1 MSTERLRSALDAA
14 VEAIDGSPRE
24 GQIAMAE
31 AVANALADRHHL
43 LVQAGTGTGK
53 SLAYL
58 VPALVHG
65 KRVLVATA
73 TLALQRQL
81 VERDL
86 PRVKEALEKSL
97 GRQISFAVY
106 KGVGNYLCLQKMNA
120 DDGGIDRE
128 VLLDISSLEKDARRL
143 REWSA
148 KPGISGD
155 RDDAPDVDR
164 RVWLA
169 NSTSGRECV
178 GADECRFG
186 SECFAVNAK
195 AKALTADIVVTN
207 HTLLAIEIVDSHPIL
222 PERDAIVLDEAHEF
236 MDRTTQAVT
245 EELTSGRVSRAA
257 AMARKHMPG
266 KLAETFAKVADGFAD
281 AMEEYGQEYRIR
293 SEDER
298 RLTELPDVLHAPVRK
313 VKEAAEALVAVIN
326 ADGEI
331 LDPDLMAERARVKGA
346 VNEVKVTAAKMLR
359 MGEGSVLWYEPT
371 FSTLYLAPLAVSSVL
386 RENLFTKTP
395 VIATSATLTVGKSF
409 DPIARNLGIYESSAK
424 KTEADFDHDIR
435 ADVDD
440 EDQLE
445 SKEKNSW
452 TIDPANV
459 QMLDVGSP
467 FDFANQGMLYLPRNI
482 PEPGREGPSID
493 ALVELGELIDAA
505 GGRTL
510 ALFSSWRGV
519 EMADE
524 HLRRVLAELPIP
536 IITQRRGDSVGALVE
551 RFAKEPTSILLG
563 TMSLWQGVDVP
574 GSSCTLVAIDR
585 IPFPR
590 PDDPVMSARASEAD
604 AAGRSGFMEVSLP
617 RAALL
622 LAQGTGRLIRSIED
636 RGVVAILDSRIVTR
650 RYGSILLNSM
660 PPLWRTSDGATVRDS
675 LKRLHLQYLQQER

>member
-1 MSTERLRSALDAA
+1 MSLEKVRNALAA
-14 VEAIDGSPRE
+14 AINAIDGSPRE

-31 AVANALADRHHL
+31 AVANALSNRHHL

-65 KRVLVATA
+65 KRALVATA

-86 PRVKEALEKSL
+86 PRVKEALEEEL
-97 GRQISFAVY
+97 GREISFAVY

-120 DDGGIDRE
+120 EESHDSE
-128 VLLDISSLEKDARRL
+128 VLVDISTLERDARRL
-143 REWSA
+143 REWAA

-155 RDDAPDVDR
+155 RDDAPEVDR

-178 GADECRFG
+178 GADECSFG

-195 AKALTADIVVTN
+195 AKAQTADIVVTN

-222 PERDAIVLDEAHEF
+222 PERDAVILDEAHEF

-245 EELTSGRVSRAA
+245 EELTAGRVSRAA

-266 KLAETFAKVADGFAD
+266 KLANAFDKAADSFAD
-281 AMEEYGQEYRIR
+281 ALDSYSNDYRSR
-293 SEDER
+293 SEEER
-298 RLTELPDVLHAPVRK
+298 RLVELPDELVAPIRK
-313 VKEAAEALVAVIN
+313 VKEAAEAVVAAIN
-326 ADGEI
+326 ADSEI
-331 LDPDLMAERARVKGA
+331 IDPDTIAERARVKGA
-346 VNEVKVTAAKMLR
+346 VNEVKTTAQKLLKNSD
-359 MGEGSVLWYEPT
+359 GSVLWFEPN
-371 FSTLYLAPLAVSSVL
+371 FSTLYLAPLDVSSVL
-386 RENLFTKTP
+386 RENLFTQTP
-395 VIATSATLTVGKSF
+395 VIATSATLSVGKSF
-409 DPIARNLGIYESSAK
+409 DAIARNLGISGES
-424 KTEADFDHDIR
+424 E
-435 ADVDD
+435 D
-440 EDQLE
+440 EED
-445 SKEKNSW
+445 SSG
-452 TIDPANV
+452 IDPSNV

-467 FDFANQGMLYLPRNI
+467 FDFAAQGMLYLPKHL
-482 PEPGREGPSID
+482 PEPGRDGPSVE

-519 EMADE
+519 EMADD
-524 HLRRVLAELPIP
+524 HLRRVLAELPIK
-536 IITQRRGDSVGALVE
+536 IITQKRGDSVGTLVD
-551 RFAKEPTSILLG
+551 RFAEDPTSILLG

-574 GSSCTLVAIDR
+574 GPACTLVAIDR

-590 PDDPVMSARASEAD
+590 PDDPVMSARASKAD
-604 AAGRSGFMEVSLP
+604 ATGGSGFMQVSLP

-622 LAQGTGRLIRSIED
+622 LAQGTGRLIRSIDD
-636 RGVVAILDSRIVTR
+636 RGVVAILDSRIVNK
-650 RYGSILLNSM
+650 RYGSVLLNSM
-660 PPLWRTSDGATVRDS
+660 PPLWRTSEGDVVKES
-675 LKRLHLQYLQQER
+675 LRRLNQQFLEAGR

>member
-1 MSTERLRSALDAA
+1 MELDEVRSALSAA
-14 VEAIDGSPRE
+14 VFAIEGSPRE
-24 GQIAMAE
+24 GQIEMAE
-31 AVANALADRHHL
+31 AVANALSDRHHL

-65 KRVLVATA
+65 KKVLVATA

-86 PRVKEALEKSL
+86 PRVKDALEKEL
-97 GRQISFAVY
+97 KRTISFAVY

-120 DDGGIDRE
+120 DDGTADSE
-128 VLLDISSLEKDARRL
+128 VLVDISSLEKDARRL
-143 REWSA
+143 REWAA

-155 RDDAPDVDR
+155 RDDAPEVDR

-186 SECFAVNAK
+186 RECFAVNAK
-195 AKALTADIVVTN
+195 ARAQTADIVVTN

-222 PERDAIVLDEAHEF
+222 PERDAVILDEAHEF

-245 EELTSGRVSRAA
+245 EELTSGRVARAA
-257 AMARKHMPG
+257 NMVRRHMPG
-266 KLAETFAKVADGFAD
+266 KLADAFIKAAEGFAD
-281 AMEEYGQEYRIR
+281 AMDEYGQEYRMR
-293 SEDER
+293 NDEER
-298 RLTELPDVLHAPVRK
+298 KLNELPDALAAPVLK
-313 VKEAAEALVAVIN
+313 IKESAEAVIAKIN
-326 ADGEI
+326 ADSDI
-331 LDPDLMAERARVKGA
+331 VDPDSLADRARVKGA
-346 VNEVKVTAAKMLR
+346 VNEIKTTAQKMMR
-359 MGEGSVLWYEPT
+359 MGESQVLWYEPT
-371 FSTLYLAPLAVSSVL
+371 FSTLYLAPLAVSHVL
-386 RENLFTKTP
+386 RENLFTQTP

-409 DPIARNLGIYESSAK
+409 DPIARSLGILTSASA
-424 KTEADFDHDIR
+424 EEDS
-435 ADVDD
+435 D
-440 EDQLE
+440 EDDW
-445 SKEKNSW
+445 S
-452 TIDPANV
+452 IDPSNV

-467 FDFANQGMLYLPRNI
+467 FDFANQGMLYLPKEL
-482 PEPGREGPSID
+482 PEPGRDGPSKE

-524 HLRRVLAELPIP
+524 HLRRVLAELPIA
-536 IITQRRGDSVGALVE
+536 IITQKRGDSVGALVE
-551 RFAKEPTSILLG
+551 RFANDPTSILLG

-574 GSSCTLVAIDR
+574 GPSCTLVAIDR

-590 PDDPVMSARASEAD
+590 PDDPVMSARAAEAD
-604 AAGRSGFMEVSLP
+604 AAGGSGFMQVSLP

-622 LAQGTGRLIRSIED
+622 LAQGTGRLIRSVDD
-636 RGVVAILDSRIVTR
+636 RGVVAILDSRIVNK

-660 PPLWRTSDGATVRDS
+660 
-675 LKRLHLQYLQQER
+675 

>member
-1 MSTERLRSALDAA
+1 MELDKVRSALSAA
-14 VEAIDGSPRE
+14 VFAIEGSPRE
-24 GQIAMAE
+24 GQIEMAE
-31 AVANALADRHHL
+31 AVANALSDRHHL

-65 KRVLVATA
+65 KKVLVATA

-86 PRVKEALEKSL
+86 PRVKDALEKELKRS
-97 GRQISFAVY
+97 ISFAVY

-120 DDGGIDRE
+120 DDGTADSE
-128 VLLDISSLEKDARRL
+128 VLVDISSLEKDARRL
-143 REWSA
+143 REWA
-148 KPGISGD
+148 VKPGISGD
-155 RDDAPDVDR
+155 RDDAPEVDR

-195 AKALTADIVVTN
+195 AKAQTADIVVTN

-222 PERDAIVLDEAHEF
+222 PDRDAVILDEAHEF

-245 EELTSGRVSRAA
+245 EELTSGRVARAA
-257 AMARKHMPG
+257 NMVRRHMPG
-266 KLAETFAKVADGFAD
+266 KLADAFVKAAEGFAD
-281 AMEEYGQEYRIR
+281 AMDEYGQDYRTR
-293 SEDER
+293 SDEER
-298 RLTELPDVLHAPVRK
+298 KLSELPTALAAPVRK
-313 VKEAAEALVAVIN
+313 IKEAAEAVIAFIS
-326 ADGEI
+326 ADSEI
-331 LDPDLMAERARVKGA
+331 VNPDSLADRARVKGA
-346 VNEVKVTAAKMLR
+346 VNEVKTTAQKMMR
-359 MGEGSVLWYEPT
+359 MGESQVLWYEPT
-371 FSTLYLAPLAVSSVL
+371 FSTLYLAPLAVSHVL
-386 RENLFTKTP
+386 RENLFTQTP

-409 DPIARNLGIYESSAK
+409 DPIARSLGILTSATTEEESEEQDSA
-424 KTEADFDHDIR
+424 
-435 ADVDD
+435 
-440 EDQLE
+440 
-445 SKEKNSW
+445 
-452 TIDPANV
+452 IDPSNV

-467 FDFANQGMLYLPRNI
+467 FDFANQGMLYLPKDL
-482 PEPGREGPSID
+482 PEPGRDGPSKE

-524 HLRRVLAELPIP
+524 HLRRVLAELPIA

-551 RFAKEPTSILLG
+551 RFANDPTSILLG

-574 GSSCTLVAIDR
+574 GPSCTLVAIDR

-590 PDDPVMSARASEAD
+590 PDDPVMSARAAEAD
-604 AAGRSGFMEVSLP
+604 AAGGSGFMQVSLP

-622 LAQGTGRLIRSIED
+622 LAQGTGRLIRSVDD
-636 RGVVAILDSRIVTR
+636 RGVVAILDSRIVNK

-660 PPLWRTSDGATVRDS
+660 PPLWRTSDGKTVKES
-675 LKRLHLQYLQQER
+675 LTRLHQQFSS

>member
-1 MSTERLRSALDAA
+1 MSLEKVRNALAA
-14 VEAIDGSPRE
+14 AINAIDGSPRE

-31 AVANALADRHHL
+31 AVANALSDRHHL

-86 PRVKEALEKSL
+86 PRVKEALEEEL
-97 GRQISFAVY
+97 GREISFAVY

-120 DDGGIDRE
+120 DESHDSE
-128 VLLDISSLEKDARRL
+128 VLVDISTLERDARRL
-143 REWSA
+143 REWAS

-155 RDDAPDVDR
+155 RDDAPEVDR

-195 AKALTADIVVTN
+195 AKAQTADIVVTN

-222 PERDAIVLDEAHEF
+222 PERDAVILDEAHEF

-245 EELTSGRVSRAA
+245 EELTAGRVSRAA

-266 KLAETFAKVADGFAD
+266 KLANTFDKAADSFAD
-281 AMEEYGQEYRIR
+281 ALDSYSNDYRSR
-293 SEDER
+293 SEEER
-298 RLTELPDVLHAPVRK
+298 RLVELPDELVAPIRK
-313 VKEAAEALVAVIN
+313 VKEAAEAVVAAIN
-326 ADGEI
+326 ADSEI
-331 LDPDLMAERARVKGA
+331 IDPDTIAERARVKGA
-346 VNEVKVTAAKMLR
+346 VNEVKTTAQKLLKNSD
-359 MGEGSVLWYEPT
+359 GSVLWFEPN
-371 FSTLYLAPLAVSSVL
+371 FSTLYLAPLDVSSVL
-386 RENLFTKTP
+386 RENLFTQTP
-395 VIATSATLTVGKSF
+395 VIATSATLSVGKSF
-409 DPIARNLGIYESSAK
+409 DSIARNLGISGES
-424 KTEADFDHDIR
+424 E
-435 ADVDD
+435 D
-440 EDQLE
+440 EED
-445 SKEKNSW
+445 SSG
-452 TIDPANV
+452 IDPSNV

-467 FDFANQGMLYLPRNI
+467 FDFASQGMLYLPKHL
-482 PEPGREGPSID
+482 PEPGRDGPSVE

-519 EMADE
+519 EMADD
-524 HLRRVLAELPIP
+524 HLRRVLAELPIK
-536 IITQRRGDSVGALVE
+536 IITQKRGDSVGTLVD
-551 RFAKEPTSILLG
+551 RFAEDPNSILLG

-574 GSSCTLVAIDR
+574 GPACTLVAIDR

-590 PDDPVMSARASEAD
+590 PDDPVMSARASKAD
-604 AAGRSGFMEVSLP
+604 ATGGSGFMQVSLP

-622 LAQGTGRLIRSIED
+622 LAQGTGRLIRSIDD
-636 RGVVAILDSRIVTR
+636 RGVVAILDSRIVNK
-650 RYGSILLNSM
+650 RYGSVLLNSM
-660 PPLWRTSDGATVRDS
+660 PPLWRTSEGDVVKES
-675 LKRLHLQYLQQER
+675 LRRLNQQFLEAGR

>member
-1 MSTERLRSALDAA
+1 MSTERLRNALDAA
-14 VEAIDGSPRE
+14 VSAINGSPRE

-31 AVANALADRHHL
+31 AVANALSDRHHL

-86 PRVKEALEKSL
+86 PRVKKALEEVL
-97 GRQISFAVY
+97 GREISFAVY
-106 KGVGNYLCLQKMNA
+106 KGVGNYLCLQKMNSEEGSV
-120 DDGGIDRE
+120 DSE
-128 VLLDISSLEKDARRL
+128 VLVDISTLEKDARRL
-143 REWSA
+143 RDWA
-148 KPGISGD
+148 KKPGISGD

-195 AKALTADIVVTN
+195 AKAQTADIVVTN

-222 PERDAIVLDEAHEF
+222 PERDAVILDEAHEF

-245 EELTSGRVSRAA
+245 EELTVGRIMRAA
-257 AMARKHMPG
+257 AMARRHMPG
-266 KLAETFAKVADGFAD
+266 KLTEKFAKAAAEFEA
-281 AMEEYGQEYRIR
+281 AMDEYALDYRTR
-293 SEDER
+293 SDEER
-298 RLTELPDVLHAPVRK
+298 RLTELPDSLAAPVRK
-313 VKEAAEALVAVIN
+313 VKEAAEAIVAAIN
-326 ADGEI
+326 ADAEI
-331 LDPDLMAERARVKGA
+331 LDPDSLAERARVKGA
-346 VNEVKVTAAKMLR
+346 VNEVKVTAQKMIR
-359 MGEGSVLWYEPT
+359 MGGGSVLWYEPT
-371 FSTLYLAPLAVSSVL
+371 FATLYLAPLEVSSVL
-386 RENLFTKTP
+386 RENLFTRSP

-409 DPIARNLGIYESSAK
+409 DAIAKSLGIAAFSESEESSDDNAGG
-424 KTEADFDHDIR
+424 
-435 ADVDD
+435 VDP
-440 EDQLE
+440 
-445 SKEKNSW
+445 
-452 TIDPANV
+452 TNV

-467 FDFANQGMLYLPRNI
+467 FDFANQGVLYLPRHL
-482 PEPGREGPSID
+482 PEPGRDGPSKD
-493 ALVELGELIDAA
+493 ALVELGELIEAA

-551 RFAKEPTSILLG
+551 RFADDPSSVLIG

-574 GSSCTLVAIDR
+574 GSSCVLVAIDR

-590 PDDPVMSARASEAD
+590 PDDPVMSARAAEID
-604 AAGRSGFMEVSLP
+604 ALGRSGFMEVSLP

-622 LAQGTGRLIRSIED
+622 LAQGTGRLIRSIDD
-636 RGVVAILDSRIVTR
+636 RGVVAILDSRIVNR

-660 PPLWRTSDGATVRDS
+660 PPLWRTSDPAIVKES
-675 LKRLHLQYLQQER
+675 LSRLNSQYMELGR

>member
-1 MSTERLRSALDAA
+1 MELDKVRSALSAA
-14 VEAIDGSPRE
+14 VFAIEGSPRE
-24 GQIAMAE
+24 GQIEMAE
-31 AVANALADRHHL
+31 AVANALSDRHHL

-65 KRVLVATA
+65 KKVLVATA

-86 PRVKEALEKSL
+86 PRVKDALEKELKRS
-97 GRQISFAVY
+97 ISFAVY

-120 DDGGIDRE
+120 DDGTADSE
-128 VLLDISSLEKDARRL
+128 VLVDISSLEKDARRL
-143 REWSA
+143 REWAA

-195 AKALTADIVVTN
+195 AKAQTADIVVTN

-222 PERDAIVLDEAHEF
+222 PDRDAVILDEAHEF

-245 EELTSGRVSRAA
+245 EELTSGRVARAA
-257 AMARKHMPG
+257 NMVRRHMPG
-266 KLAETFAKVADGFAD
+266 KLADAFVKAAEGFAD
-281 AMEEYGQEYRIR
+281 AMDEYGQDYRTR
-293 SEDER
+293 SDEER
-298 RLTELPDVLHAPVRK
+298 KLSELPTALAAPVRK
-313 VKEAAEALVAVIN
+313 IKEAAEAVIAYIS
-326 ADGEI
+326 ADSEI
-331 LDPDLMAERARVKGA
+331 VDPDSLADRARVKGA
-346 VNEVKVTAAKMLR
+346 VNEVKTTAQKMMR
-359 MGEGSVLWYEPT
+359 MGESQVLWYEPT
-371 FSTLYLAPLAVSSVL
+371 FSTLYLAPLAVSHVL
-386 RENLFTKTP
+386 RENLFTQTP

-409 DPIARNLGIYESSAK
+409 DPIARSLGILTSATTEEESEEQDSA
-424 KTEADFDHDIR
+424 
-435 ADVDD
+435 
-440 EDQLE
+440 
-445 SKEKNSW
+445 
-452 TIDPANV
+452 IDPSNV

-467 FDFANQGMLYLPRNI
+467 FDFANQGMLYLPKDL
-482 PEPGREGPSID
+482 PEPGRDGPSKE

-524 HLRRVLAELPIP
+524 HLRRVLAELPIA

-551 RFAKEPTSILLG
+551 RFANDPTSILLG

-574 GSSCTLVAIDR
+574 GPSCTLVAIDR

-590 PDDPVMSARASEAD
+590 PDDPVMSARAAEAD
-604 AAGRSGFMEVSLP
+604 AAGGSGFMQVSLP

-622 LAQGTGRLIRSIED
+622 LAQGTGRLIRSVDD
-636 RGVVAILDSRIVTR
+636 RGVVAILDSRIVNK

-660 PPLWRTSDGATVRDS
+660 PPLWRTSDGKTVKES
-675 LKRLHLQYLQQER
+675 LTRLHQQFSS

>member
-1 MSTERLRSALDAA
+1 MELDKVRSALNAA
-14 VEAIDGSPRE
+14 VFAINGSPRE
-24 GQIAMAE
+24 GQIEMAE
-31 AVANALADRHHL
+31 AVANALSDRHHL

-65 KRVLVATA
+65 KKVLVATA

-86 PRVKEALEKSL
+86 PRVKEALEKEL
-97 GRQISFAVY
+97 QREISFAVY

-120 DDGGIDRE
+120 DDGTADSE
-128 VLLDISSLEKDARRL
+128 LLVEISSLEKDARRL
-143 REWSA
+143 RDWAA

-195 AKALTADIVVTN
+195 AKAQTADIVVTN

-222 PERDAIVLDEAHEF
+222 PERDAVILDEAHEF

-257 AMARKHMPG
+257 TMVRRHMPG
-266 KLAETFAKVADGFAD
+266 KLADAFVKAADGFAE
-281 AMEEYGQEYRIR
+281 AMEEYGLDYRTR
-293 SEDER
+293 SDDER
-298 RLTELPDVLHAPVRK
+298 KLSELPNSLAAPVRK
-313 VKEAAEALVAVIN
+313 IKEAAEAVIAFIN
-326 ADGEI
+326 SDSEI
-331 LDPDLMAERARVKGA
+331 VDPDSLADRARVKGA
-346 VNEVKVTAAKMLR
+346 VNEVKTTATKMMR
-359 MGEGSVLWYEPT
+359 MGEGQVLWYEPT
-371 FSTLYLAPLAVSSVL
+371 FSTLYLAPLAVSHVL
-386 RENLFTKTP
+386 RENLFTKSP

-409 DPIARNLGIYESSAK
+409 DPIARSLGIL
-424 KTEADFDHDIR
+424 TTT
-435 ADVDD
+435 DD
-440 EDQLE
+440 EAE
-445 SKEKNSW
+445 SNDEWSV
-452 TIDPANV
+452 DPANV

-467 FDFANQGMLYLPRNI
+467 FDFANQGMLYLPRDL
-482 PEPGREGPSID
+482 PEPGRDGPSKE

-524 HLRRVLAELPIP
+524 HLRRVLAELPIS
-536 IITQRRGDSVGALVE
+536 IITQKRGDSVGALVE
-551 RFAKEPTSILLG
+551 KFAQDPTSILLG

-574 GSSCTLVAIDR
+574 GPSCTLVAIDR

-590 PDDPVMSARASEAD
+590 PDDPVMSARAAEAD
-604 AAGRSGFMEVSLP
+604 AAGGSGFMQVSLP

-622 LAQGTGRLIRSIED
+622 LAQGTGRLIRSVDD
-636 RGVVAILDSRIVTR
+636 RGVVAILDSRIVNK

-660 PPLWRTSDGATVRDS
+660 PPLWRTSDGATVRES
-675 LKRLHLQYLQQER
+675 LKRLHQQYLQK

>member
-1 MSTERLRSALDAA
+1 VSIEKVRSALSAA
-14 VEAIDGSPRE
+14 VLSINGAPRT
-24 GQIAMAE
+24 GQIEMAE
-31 AVANALADRHHL
+31 AVANALSDRHHL

-86 PRVKEALEKSL
+86 PRVKEALEKEL
-97 GRQISFAVY
+97 GRPISFAVY

-120 DDGGIDRE
+120 DDGTADSE
-128 VLLDISSLEKDARRL
+128 VLVEFSGLEKDSRRL
-143 REWSA
+143 REWA
-148 KPGISGD
+148 QKPGISGD

-186 SECFAVNAK
+186 SECFAVNEK
-195 AKALTADIVVTN
+195 AKAQTADIVVTN

-222 PERDAIVLDEAHEF
+222 PERDAVILDEAHEF

-245 EELTSGRVSRAA
+245 EELTAGRVSRAA
-257 AMARKHMPG
+257 NMVRRHMPG
-266 KLAETFAKVADGFAD
+266 KLADGFVKAADSFAD
-281 AMEEYGQEYRIR
+281 AMEEYGLDYR
-293 SEDER
+293 SASDLER
-298 RLTELPDVLHAPVRK
+298 KLSELPNALAAPVRK
-313 VKEAAEALVAVIN
+313 VKEACEAVMAAIN
-326 ADGEI
+326 ADSEI
-331 LDPDLMAERARVKGA
+331 VDPDTLADRARVKGA
-346 VNEVKVTAAKMLR
+346 VNEIKTTAQKLMKA
-359 MGEGSVLWYEPT
+359 GNGQVLWYEPT
-371 FSTLYLAPLAVSSVL
+371 FSTLYLAPLAVSHVL
-386 RENLFTKTP
+386 RENLFTQTP

-409 DPIARNLGIYESSAK
+409 DPIAKSLGIFGTVQDDAEEK
-424 KTEADFDHDIR
+424 
-435 ADVDD
+435 D
-440 EDQLE
+440 EDWNL
-445 SKEKNSW
+445 
-452 TIDPANV
+452 DPSNV

-467 FDFANQGMLYLPRNI
+467 FDFANQGMLYLPKQL
-482 PEPGREGPSID
+482 PEPGRDGPAKE

-524 HLRRVLAELPIP
+524 HLRRVLAELPIS
-536 IITQRRGDSVGALVE
+536 IITQKRGDSVGALVE
-551 RFAKEPTSILLG
+551 KFANDPTSVLIG

-574 GSSCTLVAIDR
+574 GASCTLVAIDR

-590 PDDPVMSARASEAD
+590 PDDPVMSARAAEAD
-604 AAGRSGFMEVSLP
+604 AAGGSGFMQVSLP

-622 LAQGTGRLIRSIED
+622 LAQGAGRLIRSVED
-636 RGVVAILDSRIVTR
+636 RGVVAILDSRIVNK
-650 RYGSILLNSM
+650 RYGAILLNSM
-660 PPLWRTSDGATVRDS
+660 PPLWRTSEGAVVKES
-675 LKRLHLQYLQQER
+675 LRRLHQQYTT